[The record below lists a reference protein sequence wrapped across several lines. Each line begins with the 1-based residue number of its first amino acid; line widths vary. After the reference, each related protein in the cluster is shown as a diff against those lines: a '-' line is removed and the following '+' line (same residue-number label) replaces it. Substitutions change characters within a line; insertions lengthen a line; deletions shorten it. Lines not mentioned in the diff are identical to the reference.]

1 MGQWETERGHGGD
14 AMADILGDA
23 FQKIAGLEAPH
34 PQYRMIDLADAI
46 EFCSRGIL
54 RVEIHPEA
62 EDMRHMKLCDLDNL
76 THLQTI
82 PNRGQIKGMES
93 AENDGEGAN
102 QNTEAPR

>member
-14 AMADILGDA
+14 AMADCLGGA
-23 FQKIAGLEAPH
+23 FKKIGELLDS
-34 PQYRMIDLADAI
+34 QYRMIDLADAI

-62 EDMRHMKLCDLDNL
+62 EDMRHMKVCDLDNL

-82 PNRGQIKGMES
+82 PNRGQIKGM
-93 AENDGEGAN
+93 N
-102 QNTEAPR
+102 Q